1 VMLEDWAS
9 KYCTSK
15 QAAHVVRKI
24 RDEKTETEIAEE
36 EGITQQAVSKSIR
49 AAYKRI
55 REGLIRDGVLEAR

>member
-1 VMLEDWAS
+1 
-9 KYCTSK
+9 
-15 QAAHVVRKI
+15 VVRKI